1 MTHFDDL
8 NARQL
13 KKLREQYPDMAK
25 RIDARLAQ
33 LDSAPPEQAEPK
45 STDPRDRMNQTERRY
60 SLILDARIRA
70 GEIVEWWYEDL
81 TFRVGLERTRYTPDF
96 VVRLPSGAIEAHEI
110 KGARTWEDARVK
122 FQAAAKQYPWVT
134 WRMWVWE
141 KGEWTERYH
150 YRASAPVRAV
160 EV

>member
-1 MTHFDDL
+1 MTAFDDL

-13 KKLREQYPDMAK
+13 RKLRAQYPDMAA
-25 RIDARLAQ
+25 RIDARIAALAA
-33 LDSAPPEQAEPK
+33 APATPKEPK
-45 STDPRDRMNQTERRY
+45 STDPRSRMNQTELRY
-60 SLILDARIRA
+60 SQILDARLRT
-70 GEIVEWWYEDL
+70 GEIIEWAFEDL

-96 VVRLPSGAIEAHEI
+96 FVRLPNGALELHEI

-150 YRASAPVRAV
+150 YRAIAPVFTT
-160 EV
+160 